1 MRKEMKA
8 ISMVLIIAMVS
19 ISVAL
24 SGCTEEKKNKIVVG
38 TEALFPPFEYVDDNG
53 TITGFD
59 IEMVTAILTDLGYE
73 VEVQDMG
80 FGQLIG
86 AAQSGIIDVI
96 AAGMTID
103 AERSEQISFSIPYYT
118 SNQSVLVRTD
128 STITIVNYT
137 DFANLKLGA
146 QTGTT
151 GAKWVEEHLM
161 NETWL
166 QEQNI
171 NYSLNITF
179 ESYSSY
185 TDAVWDLTLP
195 TGWRVDAII
204 IDEPV
209 GKAFAAEGATKVIY
223 VIGTNESFGL
233 GVKKE
238 NTELLQKINQAL
250 EDYMASEEWNVL
262 VKKYFG

>member
-1 MRKEMKA
+1 MKKERKVIM
-8 ISMVLIIAMVS
+8 MVLIIAMVS
-19 ISVAL
+19 TSVAL
-24 SGCTEEKKNKIVVG
+24 SGCTEEKKNKIIVG
-38 TEALFPPFEYVDDNG
+38 TEALFPPFEYVDENG

-73 VEVQDMG
+73 VEIKDMG

-86 AAQSGIIDVI
+86 AVKSGIIDVI

-103 AERSEQISFSIPYYT
+103 EERLEQISFSIPYYT
-118 SNQSVLVRTD
+118 SDQSVLVRSD
-128 STITIVNYT
+128 STITIVNYS

-151 GAKWVEEHLM
+151 GAMWVEKHLL
-161 NETWL
+161 NTTWL

-171 NYSLNITF
+171 NYSLNVTL
-179 ESYSSY
+179 ESYGSY
-185 TDAVWDLTLP
+185 TDAVQDLTLP
-195 TGWRVDAII
+195 TGGRIDAVV
-204 IDEPV
+204 IDKPV
-209 GKAFAAEGATKVIY
+209 GEEFAEEGDTKVIY
-223 VIGTNESFGL
+223 IISTNESFGL

-250 EDYMASEEWNVL
+250 EDYMGSAEWNAL
-262 VKKYFG
+262 LKKYFE